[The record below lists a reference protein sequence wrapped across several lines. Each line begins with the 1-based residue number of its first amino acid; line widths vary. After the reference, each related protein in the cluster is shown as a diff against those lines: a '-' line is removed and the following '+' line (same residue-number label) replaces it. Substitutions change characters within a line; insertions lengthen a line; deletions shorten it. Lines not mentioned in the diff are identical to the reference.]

1 MTRQEQERAA
11 ERFISALREL
21 ASKKENICN
30 FESYLI
36 SHFSE
41 WLRRYATSPENSPQS
56 LNNSQKWSFNN
67 RAARRG
73 GSIFRRLTQ
82 CQSNG

>member
-1 MTRQEQERAA
+1 MTKQEQEQAA

-21 ASKKENICN
+21 ASKEENLAN

-41 WLRRYATSPENSPQS
+41 WLERYANSPENITAE
-56 LNNSQKWSFNN
+56 FEEF
-67 RAARRG
+67 ARME
-73 GSIFRRLTQ
+73 F
-82 CQSNG
+82 

>member
-1 MTRQEQERAA
+1 MTKQEQERAA

-21 ASKKENICN
+21 ASKEENICN

-41 WLRRYATSPENSPQS
+41 WLERYANSPENI
-56 LNNSQKWSFNN
+56 
-67 RAARRG
+67 AAEMK
-73 GSIFRRLTQ
+73 IFAEMEF
-82 CQSNG
+82 

>member
-11 ERFISALREL
+11 ERFISALREI
-21 ASKKENICN
+21 ASKEENICN

-41 WLRRYATSPENSPQS
+41 WLKRYANSPENITAELEQFA
-56 LNNSQKWSFNN
+56 KMEF
-67 RAARRG
+67 
-73 GSIFRRLTQ
+73 
-82 CQSNG
+82 

>member
-21 ASKKENICN
+21 ASKEENIRN

-41 WLRRYATSPENSPQS
+41 WLKRYANSPENI
-56 LNNSQKWSFNN
+56 
-67 RAARRG
+67 AAELEQ
-73 GSIFRRLTQ
+73 FAKMEF
-82 CQSNG
+82 

>member
-21 ASKKENICN
+21 ASKEENIYN

-41 WLRRYATSPENSPQS
+41 WLRRYANSPENI
-56 LNNSQKWSFNN
+56 
-67 RAARRG
+67 AAELEQ
-73 GSIFRRLTQ
+73 FAKMEF
-82 CQSNG
+82 